1 MNPPDLADI
10 AACHGLRLVLQY
22 GSTVSGRTHARSDLD
37 IAVLFEDHGA
47 SQADIAG
54 LHADL
59 QRLHGGREVDLAVL
73 NHADPLFLKRI
84 LERCRLL
91 FGSPRALAELR
102 MYAFRRYQDHR
113 RFLAL
118 ERPYVR
124 RVVGRMASR

>member
-1 MNPPDLADI
+1 MDPPDLAEI
-10 AACHGLRLVLQY
+10 AARYGLRLVLQY

-37 IAVLFEDHGA
+37 IAVLFEGDGA
-47 SQADIAG
+47 SRADIAG

-59 QRLHGGREVDLAVL
+59 QRLHEGREVDLALL
-73 NHADPLFLKRI
+73 NHADPLFLKKI

-102 MYAFRRYQDHR
+102 MYGFRRYQDHR

-118 ERPYVR
+118 ERPYVK
-124 RVVGRMASR
+124 RVLGGTASR